1 MPRPP
6 LSVTIITLNEE
17 KNIARAIESVRGFAQ
32 ETLVIDAGSNDH
44 TVEIARNLGAKV
56 VTNPW
61 RGYGQ
66 QKNFAQSRATYDW
79 VLNIDAD
86 EEVSPELGIEI
97 QQALERGEASGV
109 VGYSMPRMSRYLGR
123 WIRHGGW
130 YPNRLVRLS
139 NRKNSAWT
147 EPEVHEE
154 LVVRGPVI
162 PLRHD
167 LLHYPFQDIGEQI
180 ETNLRFSRLGSNAIR
195 RRGQKKSLLLLILK
209 PIGKFVET
217 YFLKAG
223 FRDGIPGLIISV
235 NAAHSIFL
243 KYAYLFE
250 DLGKKNESSHH

>member
-17 KNIARAIESVRGFAQ
+17 KNITRAIESVRGFAQ
-32 ETLVIDAGSNDH
+32 EILVVDSGSTDQ
-44 TVEIARNLGAKV
+44 TAALARHLGARV
-56 VTNPW
+56 LSNPW
-61 RGYGQ
+61 RGFGQ
-66 QKNFAQSRATYDW
+66 QKNFAQQQATHDW

-86 EEVSPELGIEI
+86 EEVSPELAIEI
-97 QQALERGEASGV
+97 QQALDKDEGSQIN
-109 VGYSMPRMSRYLGR
+109 GYSVPRLSRYLGR

-139 NRKNSAWT
+139 NRKHSNWS

-154 LVVRGPVI
+154 NIVSGAVR

-167 LLHYPFQDIGEQI
+167 LLHYPFKDIRDQI
-180 ETNLRFSRLGSNAIR
+180 HTNLRFSLLGSKQLLK
-195 RRGQKKSLLLLILK
+195 RGKKRSVGMLLIK
-209 PIGKFVET
+209 PVGKFLET
-217 YFLKAG
+217 YVVKQG
-223 FRDGIPGLIISV
+223 FRDGIAGFIISV

-250 DLGKKNESSHH
+250 EEARGGESSHH